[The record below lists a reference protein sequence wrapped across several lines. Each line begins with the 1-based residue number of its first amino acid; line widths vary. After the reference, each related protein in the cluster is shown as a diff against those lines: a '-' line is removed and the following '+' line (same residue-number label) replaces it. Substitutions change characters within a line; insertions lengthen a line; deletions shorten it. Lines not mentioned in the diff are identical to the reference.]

1 MKKIFISIL
10 AVALFASCDSYLDTV
25 PDNRMEIDNS
35 DKITKLLVSAY
46 STNSPVMLAELSS
59 DNVLDNG
66 AQYDVYGQNSMDAYL
81 WKDETTEESDA
92 VKNLWQGYYSAIASA
107 NQALEAIDKLGN
119 PSSLN
124 PQKGEALLCRAY
136 AHFCLANIFCQTYNS
151 NTASQVLGIPYMRRT
166 VTEINP
172 SDERGT
178 LADTYANIEKDILEG
193 LPLIDDQIYTVP
205 KYHFNKKAAYAFAA
219 RFYLY
224 AQQWDKTIQYANLVL
239 GDDPRAKLR
248 SWKSFSQ
255 LDTDW
260 DTRTNAYVSAKEEC
274 NLMLQTAVSN
284 WPYVCGPYTI
294 GRRYG
299 CAQKLITSEILPG
312 LWGSYAQLYMAKGI
326 WGFEQKYALPKF
338 NGYFEY
344 TDKTSGIGYLHS
356 VNVAFSTD
364 ELLMDRAEAYVMTNQ
379 EDKAVADINSLLGTL
394 AGVSSTKE
402 QIVSYYNGLSYM
414 RVPLRSDDDRTIKK
428 HLNPQGF
435 SLPAYDDAEPLIQ
448 CVLHLRRVLSVH
460 EGLRW
465 YDIKRWG
472 IEIGHVRSGNTE
484 DVLTVDDPRRAIQLP
499 QEVITAGL
507 EANPRN

>member
-92 VKNLWQGYYSAIASA
+92 VKNLWQGHYSAIASA

-136 AHFCLANIFCQTYNS
+136 AHFCLANIFCQTYNF
-151 NTASQVLGIPYMRRT
+151 NTASQVLGIPYMRRS

-248 SWKSFSQ
+248 SWKGFSQ

-274 NLMLQTAVSN
+274 NLMLQTAVSS

-312 LWGSYAQLYMAKGI
+312 LWGSYAQLYMA
-326 WGFEQKYALPKF
+326 
-338 NGYFEY
+338 
-344 TDKTSGIGYLHS
+344 
-356 VNVAFSTD
+356 D
-364 ELLMDRAEAYVMTNQ
+364 ELLMDRAEAYVMTKQ

-394 AGVSSTKE
+394 AGVSSTKD

-448 CVLHLRRVLSVH
+448 CVLLLRRVLSVH